1 MIRKKNVKPV
11 GVEYTATVKSHWK
24 SLSMWFGRILMSA
37 GLIDL
42 MLLFSGQGAILNRYL
57 GEHTPMILMLVGF
70 TGNWLRKRT
79 TSAVK

>member
-42 MLLFSGQGAILNRYL
+42 LLLLSGQGAILNRYL
-57 GEHTPMILMLVGF
+57 GEHTPMVLMLVGF
-70 TGNWLRKRT
+70 IGNWLRKRT